1 MSKRLRDYR
10 RCKFHVIRLKMKTE
24 RRKEKRDKSAS
35 IRKSGI
41 RPRGDVGAGGKKV
54 GSRRQRGSRLRGS
67 YEEVGEAP
75 SNVLW
80 YFPLDYNAS
89 IISVRAV

>member
-1 MSKRLRDYR
+1 
-10 RCKFHVIRLKMKTE
+10 MKTGK
-24 RRKEKRDKSAS
+24 RKEKKGKTDKSVS
-35 IRKSGI
+35 IRKSGV

-54 GSRRQRGSRLRGS
+54 GSRRQCGSRLRGS